1 MDENHLEVIHTGDST
16 KEGRGGPGLLWKWGG
31 TMLGIAA
38 GILVGAVSGVAF
50 YCLLCRNAEYIDAF
64 DEDLGRERF
73 MEDMNNKTRME

>member
-16 KEGRGGPGLLWKWGG
+16 KEGRARTFVEMGG

-64 DEDLGRERF
+64 DEDLVRERF